1 MQMGHGWPATGR
13 LLAHGIRPTFSIDV
27 CSSNG
32 GDMFGTMRTAIG
44 AQRALDNQDAVAE
57 MRRVERVSIS
67 CQEVLAFATRDGAVA
82 AGLGDL
88 TGTLTPGKQ
97 ADIVILG
104 GDSFALNPVNN
115 PFGAVVYAAH
125 PGLVRDV
132 MVAGAWR
139 KRDGA
144 LVDVDVQRVLRL
156 ARESRDHVFDAMPE
170 AKLGGDWFPQ
180 A

>member
-1 MQMGHGWPATGR
+1 MLRYADANTYDAPMLEA
-13 LLAHGIRPTFSIDV
+13 
-27 CSSNG
+27 
-32 GDMFGTMRTAIG
+32 
-44 AQRALDNQDAVAE
+44 AQASAAARNANITVL
-57 MRRVERVSIS
+57 RVERVSFS

-82 AGLGDL
+82 AGLGDI

-139 KRDGA
+139 KRDGV

-156 ARESRDHVFDAMPE
+156 AREARDHVFGEMPE